1 MSATASRN
9 MQHVLK
15 LRASKSDHTA
25 FKAAAQATG
34 LTVAAWMRS
43 VLLERAA
50 ELRARKVI
58 A

>member
-1 MSATASRN
+1 

-15 LRASKSDHTA
+15 LRASKADYES

-43 VLLERAA
+43 TLLERAA
-50 ELRARKVI
+50 ELRARRVI
-58 A
+58 P